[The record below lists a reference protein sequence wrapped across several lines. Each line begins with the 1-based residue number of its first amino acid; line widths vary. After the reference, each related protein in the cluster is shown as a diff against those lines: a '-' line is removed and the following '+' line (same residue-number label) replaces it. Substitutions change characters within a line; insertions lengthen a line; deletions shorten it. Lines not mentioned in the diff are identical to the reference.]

1 MTASISLTTVETI
14 AVNDQPP
21 TPDNV
26 IIVRSKGEFIASGAT
41 SLVERLPSGDVIKTP
56 WAGDIREEDCRR
68 EIAIEAQVYA
78 RVGEH
83 ARLVKMK
90 YWDSEAYTLTLE
102 YMPNG
107 TLESHLPS
115 HFKQIRS
122 SQKLRWISQAAEA
135 VSFLHSAG
143 IVHCDIGPHNFLL
156 DANLDLKIADF
167 SGSSLDGSPAMVCAG
182 VRYAM
187 PDPQWKPRQ
196 PAKVEEDLFALG
208 STIYYI
214 VTGKAPFE
222 ELPDDQV
229 TERFLNGTF
238 PDLTNLLCEEV
249 IILCWHCKAYSAQ
262 AIREIVD
269 ALCLSKK
276 S

>member
-1 MTASISLTTVETI
+1 MTASISLTTVEIT

-21 TPDNV
+21 TSDNV
-26 IIVRSKGEFIASGAT
+26 IVVRSKGEFIASGTT

-56 WAGDIREEDCRR
+56 WAGDIREEDCRK

-78 RVGEH
+78 RLGEH
-83 ARLVKMK
+83 ARLAKMK
-90 YWDSEAYTLTLE
+90 HWDSEAYTLTLE

-107 TLESHLPS
+107 TLESYLRS
-115 HFKQIRS
+115 HFEQIPS
-122 SQKLRWISQAAEA
+122 PQKLRWISQAAEA
-135 VSFLHSAG
+135 VSLLHSNG

-182 VRYAM
+182 
-187 PDPQWKPRQ
+187 

-214 VTGKAPFE
+214 VTGKAPYE

-229 TERFLNGTF
+229 TDEFLDGTF
-238 PDLTNLLCEEV
+238 PDLTNLLCGEV
-249 IILCWHCKAYSAQ
+249 ITLCWHCEAHLAQ
-262 AIREIVD
+262 EIRGIVD
-269 ALCLSKK
+269 ARFEQKVTES
-276 S
+276 